1 MSRKE
6 KNPVRACILHVVLSV
21 LVTFVAMMLS
31 SIIVS
36 AVLNEF
42 DNQVVET
49 LISDVIML
57 VVYAVSFYKFHQNDR
72 INTYARH
79 TEAFDVKAEILA
91 YLRGEGKYMF
101 IFFGICAVLRE
112 VFGLIPGSFISLVGV
127 IFVDILLNPI
137 VSFLHIPVLS
147 SFIAFLYAC
156 ALLCLLVVI
165 RSRKIHQDDM
175 SVERR

>member
-6 KNPVRACILHVVLSV
+6 KNPVRACILHVALSV
-21 LVTFVAMMLS
+21 LVTFVAMLLS
-31 SIIVS
+31 STIVS

-42 DNQVVET
+42 DNQVVKT

-79 TEAFDVKAEILA
+79 EGAFDVKAEILA
-91 YLRGEGKYMF
+91 YLRGEGKYLF
-101 IFFGICAVLRE
+101 ILFAICAVLRE
-112 VFGLIPGSFISLVGV
+112 VFGLIPGSFVSLFGV

-137 VSFLHIPVLS
+137 VNFLHIPVLS

-165 RSRKIHQDDM
+165 RSRRIHRDD
-175 SVERR
+175 VRVRR

>member
-1 MSRKE
+1 M
-6 KNPVRACILHVVLSV
+6 ALSV

-42 DNQVVET
+42 DNQVVKT

-57 VVYAVSFYKFHQNDR
+57 AVYAVSFYKFHQTDR
-72 INTYARH
+72 INTYAEH
-79 TEAFDVKAEILA
+79 TEGFDPKAEILA

-101 IFFGICAVLRE
+101 IFFGVCAVLRE
-112 VFGLIPGSFISLVGV
+112 VFGLIPGGFISLVGM
-127 IFVDILLNPI
+127 IFVDILLNSM
-137 VSFLHIPVLS
+137 VNFLHIPVLS
-147 SFIAFLYAC
+147 SVIAFVYAC

-165 RSRKIHQDDM
+165 RSRRIHRDDAG
-175 SVERR
+175 VRRR

>member
-6 KNPVRACILHVVLSV
+6 KNPVLACILHVALSV

-42 DNQVVET
+42 DNQIVKT
-49 LISDVIML
+49 LITDVIML

-72 INTYARH
+72 INTYAQH

-112 VFGLIPGSFISLVGV
+112 VFGLIPGSFVSLFGV
-127 IFVDILLNPI
+127 IFVDMLLNPI
-137 VSFLHIPVLS
+137 VNFLHIPVLS

-156 ALLCLLVVI
+156 TLLCLLVLL
-165 RSRKIHQDDM
+165 RSRKIHEEDQ
-175 SVERR
+175 SARRR